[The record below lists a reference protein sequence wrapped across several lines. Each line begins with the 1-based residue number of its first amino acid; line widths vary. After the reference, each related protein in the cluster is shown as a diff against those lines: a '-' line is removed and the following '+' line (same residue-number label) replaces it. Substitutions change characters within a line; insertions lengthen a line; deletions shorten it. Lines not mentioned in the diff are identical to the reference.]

1 MSSFEG
7 YGTNAGT
14 LTGFILLGIVWVVKN
29 KCKHS
34 SCEVDTGCLKC
45 QADDKNTI
53 RNQPDLEKGLGSEQE
68 AIKEV

>member
-7 YGTNAGT
+7 YGTNVAGT

-34 SCEVDTGCLKC
+34 SCQIDTGCLKC
-45 QADDKNTI
+45 QADDKNTL
-53 RNQPDLEKGLGSEQE
+53 RDQPDLEKGKASQ
-68 AIKEV
+68 I